1 MDPMGMVLMRKM
13 IPKLCVYQRVIPP
26 SYGFQDLRLC
36 IFFRVF
42 MGMVKMALAL
52 VNPVCLIF
60 GYFAG
65 TYD

>member
-1 MDPMGMVLMRKM
+1 MDPMGMVLMRFQNYVFTNVSFHHPMVSKTSV
-13 IPKLCVYQRVIPP
+13 CVKKI
-26 SYGFQDLRLC
+26 C
-36 IFFRVF
+36 VF

-60 GYFAG
+60 GYFGG